1 MRNNMEN
8 IAVKTALVTGA
19 SRGIGAA
26 IAKKLAARGFM
37 VIINYGHS
45 SAAAEEV
52 KNQIE
57 QAGGQAV
64 LMQGDVSSGDDVD
77 RMFKDI
83 KKTWGRLDVLVNN
96 AGINRDTLL
105 VRMKEDQWDAVLSTD
120 LKSVFFTTKAAASL
134 MMRQRSGSIIN
145 IASVVGIT
153 GNAGQANYA
162 AAKAGVIG
170 FTKSA
175 AKELAARGIRVNAIA
190 PGFIETDMTDAI
202 PEKIREGMLETIP
215 LRRGGKAEDVAN
227 AVAFLASDD
236 AGYIT
241 GQVLKVDGGMVM

>member
-1 MRNNMEN
+1 MEN
-8 IAVKTALVTGA
+8 TAVKTALVTGA

-83 KKTWGRLDVLVNN
+83 KKTWGRLDVLVTN

>member
-1 MRNNMEN
+1 MEN
-8 IAVKTALVTGA
+8 TAVKTALVTGA

-96 AGINRDTLL
+96 AGINRDILL

-170 FTKSA
+170 FTKSV

>member
-1 MRNNMEN
+1 MEN
-8 IAVKTALVTGA
+8 TAVKTALVTGA

-52 KNQIE
+52 RNQIE

-170 FTKSA
+170 FTKSV

-236 AGYIT
+236 AGYII

>member
-1 MRNNMEN
+1 MEN
-8 IAVKTALVTGA
+8 TAVKTALVTGA

-45 SAAAEEV
+45 SATAEEV

>member
-1 MRNNMEN
+1 MEN
-8 IAVKTALVTGA
+8 TAVKTALVTGA

-45 SAAAEEV
+45 SVAAEEV

>member
-1 MRNNMEN
+1 MEN
-8 IAVKTALVTGA
+8 TAVKTALVTGA

-37 VIINYGHS
+37 VIINSGHS

>member
-1 MRNNMEN
+1 MEN
-8 IAVKTALVTGA
+8 TAVKTALVTGA

-170 FTKSA
+170 FTKSV

-236 AGYIT
+236 AGYIS

>member
-1 MRNNMEN
+1 MEN
-8 IAVKTALVTGA
+8 TAVKTALVTGA

-134 MMRQRSGSIIN
+134 MVRQRSGSIIN

>member
-1 MRNNMEN
+1 MEN
-8 IAVKTALVTGA
+8 TAVKTALVTGA

-45 SAAAEEV
+45 SAAAEDV

-170 FTKSA
+170 FTKSV

-236 AGYIT
+236 AGYII

>member
-1 MRNNMEN
+1 MEN
-8 IAVKTALVTGA
+8 TAVKTALVTGA

-134 MMRQRSGSIIN
+134 MRQRSGSIIN

>member
-1 MRNNMEN
+1 MEN
-8 IAVKTALVTGA
+8 TAVKTALVTGA

-83 KKTWGRLDVLVNN
+83 KKTWGRLDILVNN

-170 FTKSA
+170 FTKSV

>member
-1 MRNNMEN
+1 MEN
-8 IAVKTALVTGA
+8 TAVKTALVTGA

-64 LMQGDVSSGDDVD
+64 LMQGDVSSGGDVD

-170 FTKSA
+170 FTKSV

>member
-1 MRNNMEN
+1 MEN

-190 PGFIETDMTDAI
+190 SGFIETDMTDAI

>member
-1 MRNNMEN
+1 MEN
-8 IAVKTALVTGA
+8 TAVKTALVTGA

-227 AVAFLASDD
+227 AVVFLASDD

>member
-1 MRNNMEN
+1 MEN
-8 IAVKTALVTGA
+8 TAVKTALVTGA

-57 QAGGQAV
+57 QVGGQAV

-83 KKTWGRLDVLVNN
+83 KKTWGKLDVLVNN

-105 VRMKEDQWDAVLSTD
+105 VRMKEEQWDAVLSTD

>member
-1 MRNNMEN
+1 MEN
-8 IAVKTALVTGA
+8 TAVKTALVTGA

-170 FTKSA
+170 FTKSV

-202 PEKIREGMLETIP
+202 PEKIREGMLEAIP

-227 AVAFLASDD
+227 VVAFLASDD
-236 AGYIT
+236 AGYII

>member
-1 MRNNMEN
+1 MEN
-8 IAVKTALVTGA
+8 TAVKTALVTGA

-241 GQVLKVDGGMVM
+241 GQVL

>member
-1 MRNNMEN
+1 MEN
-8 IAVKTALVTGA
+8 TAVKTALVTGA

-105 VRMKEDQWDAVLSTD
+105 VRMKEDQWDDVLSTD

-170 FTKSA
+170 FTKSV

>member
-1 MRNNMEN
+1 MEN
-8 IAVKTALVTGA
+8 TAVKTALVTGA

-37 VIINYGHS
+37 VIINYGNS

-170 FTKSA
+170 FTKSV

>member
-1 MRNNMEN
+1 MEN
-8 IAVKTALVTGA
+8 TAVKTALVTGG

-64 LMQGDVSSGDDVD
+64 LMQRDVSSGDDVD

-170 FTKSA
+170 FTKSV

>member
-1 MRNNMEN
+1 MEN
-8 IAVKTALVTGA
+8 TAVKTALVTGA

-145 IASVVGIT
+145 IASVGGIT

>member
-1 MRNNMEN
+1 MEN
-8 IAVKTALVTGA
+8 TAVKTALVTGA

-37 VIINYGHS
+37 VIINFGHS

>member
-1 MRNNMEN
+1 MEN

-190 PGFIETDMTDAI
+190 PGFIETDMTDAV

>member
-1 MRNNMEN
+1 MEN
-8 IAVKTALVTGA
+8 TAVKTALVTGA

-120 LKSVFFTTKAAASL
+120 LKSVFFTTKAATSL

-162 AAKAGVIG
+162 AAKAGIIG

-236 AGYIT
+236 AGYII

>member
-1 MRNNMEN
+1 MEN
-8 IAVKTALVTGA
+8 TAVKTALVTGA

-170 FTKSA
+170 FTKSV

>member
-1 MRNNMEN
+1 MEN
-8 IAVKTALVTGA
+8 TAVKTALVTGA

-227 AVAFLASDD
+227 AVAFFASDD

>member
-1 MRNNMEN
+1 MEN
-8 IAVKTALVTGA
+8 TAVKTALVTGA

-83 KKTWGRLDVLVNN
+83 KKTWGKLDVLVNN

>member
-1 MRNNMEN
+1 MEN
-8 IAVKTALVTGA
+8 TAVKTALVTGA

-83 KKTWGRLDVLVNN
+83 KKTWSRLDVLVNN

-170 FTKSA
+170 FTKSV

>member
-1 MRNNMEN
+1 MEN
-8 IAVKTALVTGA
+8 TAVKTALVTGA

-175 AKELAARGIRVNAIA
+175 AKELAARRIRVNAIA

>member
-1 MRNNMEN
+1 MGNT
-8 IAVKTALVTGA
+8 AVKTALVTGA

-170 FTKSA
+170 FTKSV

-241 GQVLKVDGGMVM
+241 GQVFKVDGGMVM

>member
-1 MRNNMEN
+1 MEN
-8 IAVKTALVTGA
+8 TAVKTALVTGA

-202 PEKIREGMLETIP
+202 PERIREGMLGTIP

>member
-1 MRNNMEN
+1 M
-8 IAVKTALVTGA
+8 
-19 SRGIGAA
+19 AA
-26 IAKKLAARGFM
+26 HWS
-37 VIINYGHS
+37 Y
-45 SAAAEEV
+45 
-52 KNQIE
+52 
-57 QAGGQAV
+57 
-64 LMQGDVSSGDDVD
+64 VD

-96 AGINRDTLL
+96 AGINRDILL

>member
-1 MRNNMEN
+1 MEN
-8 IAVKTALVTGA
+8 TAVKTALVTGA

-83 KKTWGRLDVLVNN
+83 KKTWGRLDVLVNK

-134 MMRQRSGSIIN
+134 RMRQRSGSIIN

-170 FTKSA
+170 FTKSV

>member
-1 MRNNMEN
+1 MEN
-8 IAVKTALVTGA
+8 TAVKTALVTGA

-57 QAGGQAV
+57 QAGGQVV

-83 KKTWGRLDVLVNN
+83 KKTWGRLDVLINN

>member
-1 MRNNMEN
+1 MEN
-8 IAVKTALVTGA
+8 TAVKTALVTGA

-57 QAGGQAV
+57 QAGGLAV

>member
-1 MRNNMEN
+1 MEN
-8 IAVKTALVTGA
+8 TAVKTALVTGA

-170 FTKSA
+170 FTRSV

-241 GQVLKVDGGMVM
+241 GQVFKVDGGMVM

>member
-1 MRNNMEN
+1 MEN
-8 IAVKTALVTGA
+8 TAVKTALVTGA

-57 QAGGQAV
+57 QDGGQAV

>member
-1 MRNNMEN
+1 MEN
-8 IAVKTALVTGA
+8 TAVKTALVTGA

-83 KKTWGRLDVLVNN
+83 KKIWGRLDVLVNN

-170 FTKSA
+170 FTKSV

>member
-1 MRNNMEN
+1 MEN
-8 IAVKTALVTGA
+8 TAVKTALVTGA

-170 FTKSA
+170 FTKSV
-175 AKELAARGIRVNAIA
+175 AKELAARGIRVNTIA

-236 AGYIT
+236 AGYII

>member
-1 MRNNMEN
+1 MEN
-8 IAVKTALVTGA
+8 TAVKTALVTGA

-64 LMQGDVSSGDDVD
+64 LMQGDVSSRDDVD

-170 FTKSA
+170 FTKSV

-236 AGYIT
+236 AGYII